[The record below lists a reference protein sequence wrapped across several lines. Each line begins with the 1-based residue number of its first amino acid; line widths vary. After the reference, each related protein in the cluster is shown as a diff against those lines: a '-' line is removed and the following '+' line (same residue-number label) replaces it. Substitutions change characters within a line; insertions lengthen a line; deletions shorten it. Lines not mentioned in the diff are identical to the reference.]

1 MDINKRKKYIAGGAA
16 AMAVAVAACGFG
28 AYSNKEV
35 SLEPEQ
41 VYLVGNEEE
50 DMVEDAASASDA
62 EESGQETELLT
73 QLSSGVSAERKDVY
87 KDETVYVFTDER
99 GNTNKI
105 LVNEVLKNADGRAEL
120 TDKTDLKDIVNIK
133 GDETFTISGDTIT
146 WQAGGKDIYYQ
157 GTSDKRL
164 PVDVKVTYYL
174 DGKEIVPAQLAGQS
188 GNVKIRFDYTNQ
200 AAVTKNID
208 GRDESVKVP
217 FVAVTGMMLD
227 DNFKNVT
234 VTNGK
239 VMSEGNATIV
249 IGYAMPGLME
259 GLNVKEGD
267 LSEDVS
273 FPDYFEVSADVTD
286 FSLDMTLTLVMNG
299 SEMNMAGDIDMSE
312 LDNLVDSLTNAGA
325 QLTDGSG
332 QLAEGVDTLLTKMGD
347 FSSGVSQLQGGL
359 NALAEGSGTLAE
371 GVSTINI
378 SAQTISAGVQSLS
391 SGLDTPMS
399 EEQQQTVAQQA
410 SDAATAAVSAQ
421 FDGGMYASVSAQAAE
436 SFSATMQSDATV
448 QMISAGLKNSDLRN
462 KLFDGAVA
470 GMYQAAAAQT
480 PGLTYDM
487 FLGALDEATRGAIYA
502 QVDAALDQ
510 TAAQIAGGIAANG
523 ATAMGNQVADACRE
537 SAVTAAGQAAGQA
550 AVAGAEGAK
559 AQISA
564 QINAVQENGYSLVTG
579 AQALAVGTDTLAAKI
594 PELTEGVTQLV
605 SGFGTLAD
613 GTSQLSEGVSQLSN
627 GATALDDG
635 INQFN
640 RDAIQKLANAY
651 KGDVK
656 KLVSRINAVLEAS
669 TEYDTFTMLEDGA
682 AGTTKF
688 IIRTEGISAE

>member
-1 MDINKRKKYIAGGAA
+1 MNINKRKKYIAGGAA
-16 AMAVAVAACGFG
+16 AMAVAVASCGLG
-28 AYSNKEV
+28 AYRNQEV

-50 DMVEDAASASDA
+50 EMVEDAASASDA
-62 EESGQETELLT
+62 EETEQETELLT
-73 QLSSGVSAERKDVY
+73 QLSSGVNAEKKDVY
-87 KDETVYVFTDER
+87 KDETVYVFTDAG

-105 LVNEVLKNADGRAEL
+105 LVNEVLKNADGKGEL

-133 GDETFTISGDTIT
+133 GDETFTMSGDTIT
-146 WQAGGKDIYYQ
+146 WQADGKDIYYQ
-157 GTSDKRL
+157 GTSDKKL
-164 PVDVKVTYYL
+164 PVEVKVTYYL
-174 DGKEIVPAQLAGQS
+174 DGEEIAPAQLAGQS

-208 GRDESVKVP
+208 GQDESVKVP

-227 DNFKNVT
+227 DNFKNIM

-239 VMSEGNATIV
+239 VMSEGNANIV

-259 GLNVKEGD
+259 GLDVKDGE
-267 LSEDVS
+267 LSDDVS

-286 FSLDMTLTLVMNG
+286 FSLDMTLTLIMNG

-325 QLTDGSG
+325 QLADGSG

-347 FSSGVSQLQGGL
+347 FSSGVSQLQSGL

-371 GVSTINI
+371 GVSTINA
-378 SAQTISAGVQSLS
+378 SAQTISAGVQTLS
-391 SGLDTPMS
+391 SGLDTPMTE
-399 EEQQQTVAQQA
+399 EEQQAVAQQA
-410 SDAATAAVSAQ
+410 SEAAAAAVSAQ
-421 FDGGMYASVSAQAAE
+421 FDGGMYESVSTQAAE
-436 SFSATMQSDATV
+436 SFSAAMQSDATV

-487 FLGALDEATRGAIYA
+487 FVGALDEATRGAIYA

-510 TAAQIAGGIAANG
+510 TAAQIAAGIAANG

-537 SAVTAAGQAAGQA
+537 SAVTAAGQAAGHA

-564 QINAVQENGYSLVTG
+564 QVNAVQENGYSLVTG
-579 AQALAVGTDTLAAKI
+579 AQALAAGTDTLATKI

-613 GTSQLSEGVSQLSN
+613 GTSQLSAGVSQLSS

-635 INQFN
+635 MNQFN

-651 KGDVK
+651 RGDVK